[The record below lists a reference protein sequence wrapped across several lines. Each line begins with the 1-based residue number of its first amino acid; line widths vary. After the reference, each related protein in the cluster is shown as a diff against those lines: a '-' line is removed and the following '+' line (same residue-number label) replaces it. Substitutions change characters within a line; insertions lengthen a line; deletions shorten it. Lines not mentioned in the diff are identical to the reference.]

1 MFDNEIGMNSKNLLL
16 TCFLI
21 LSLQLTAQITIS
33 GSVKNQ
39 KQEPLSGAS
48 ISLENSYSGTTS
60 APDGS
65 FSFLVTDTGTTK
77 LLITITGYKSFEK
90 EITIRTVPLVFNIML
105 KESVTELQAVIITAG
120 SFEASDK
127 KRGTVLKSIDIV
139 TTAGQQADIVAAL
152 KTLPGAQQVGE
163 TEGLFVRGGT
173 GAETKVFIDGM
184 MVSNPFYSSVPDIA
198 QRGRFSPLLFKGTLF
213 STGGYSAQY
222 GQALSSALVLESL
235 DLPVRSESNWII
247 SSAQMS
253 VTGQKL
259 NRSKNGSIGGGITY
273 SNLAPYFG
281 IVKQKFDYS
290 KAPEIINTE
299 FHARQKT
306 KTGMFK
312 LYGYAN
318 HSTIAF
324 TKPGV
329 ENENWQE
336 QFRLTNKNIYTNLT
350 YTTALN
356 TAWKLYT
363 GASFSY
369 NKDNIQRYVM
379 AKDTV
384 NNYFLPNI
392 FNITRQ
398 ARIVF
403 TRNLPGLSKLN
414 IGAEWQHITDKIN
427 ARDSI
432 PFITIHDNY
441 IASFLE
447 ADIYISSK
455 FAARIG
461 TRLEHSSLLDQTS
474 VSPRISLAYK
484 LNDKSQV
491 SAAFGDFYQKPET
504 NYLFRNNRLS
514 FTKATHYILN
524 YQYAADGKMLRLE
537 LFHKKYNTLIS
548 YPLNNSGELHN
559 DGAGYAKG
567 IEFFWRDK
575 KTFKGFDYWIAY
587 SYLDAKRKFLDY
599 PYKVQPGFAAT
610 HTSSLVVKKFVE
622 SISTHFS
629 MTYTYTSGRPY
640 YNPNRPVTEFMKDR
654 TIDFNTIGFQF
665 NYLTQIGKSY
675 AVLIFNISNVLGSSQ
690 VYNYRFATNK
700 DNDGNY
706 RSEAVTPM
714 AKRFFFVGAYIS
726 IGTDRRKTV
735 ID

>member
-1 MFDNEIGMNSKNLLL
+1 MNNKNLLFPG
-16 TCFLI
+16 FLI

-33 GSVKNQ
+33 GAVKNQ
-39 KQEPLSGAS
+39 KQEPVGGAS
-48 ISLENSYSGTTS
+48 ISLENSYSGATS

-65 FSFLVTDTGTTK
+65 FSFPTTDTGITK
-77 LLITITGYKSFEK
+77 LLVTISGYRPFEEK
-90 EITIRTVPLVFNIML
+90 IIIRTTPLIFNVTL
-105 KESVTELQAVIITAG
+105 KESITELQAVILTAG

-127 KRGTVLKSIDIV
+127 KRGSVLKSIDIV

-213 STGGYSAQY
+213 SSGGYSAQY
-222 GQALSSALVLESL
+222 GQALSSALILESL
-235 DLPVRSESNWII
+235 DLPVRSESNWIV

-259 NRSKNGSIGGGITY
+259 NRPKNGSIGGGIAY

-281 IVKQKFDYS
+281 IVRQKFDYS

-306 KTGMFK
+306 KKGMLK

-318 HSTIAF
+318 HSSIAF
-324 TKPGV
+324 SKPSV
-329 ENENWQE
+329 ENENEQE
-336 QFRLTNKNIYTNLT
+336 QFRLTNKNLYTNLT
-350 YTTALN
+350 YTAALN
-356 TAWKLYT
+356 AVWRLYA
-363 GASFSY
+363 GISFSY
-369 NKDNIQRYVM
+369 NKDNIQRFII

-384 NNYFLPNI
+384 NNYFLPNLT
-392 FNITRQ
+392 NITKQ
-398 ARIVF
+398 ARIIF
-403 TRNLPGLSKLN
+403 TRNLSGLSSIN
-414 IGAEWQHITDKIN
+414 IGAEWQQVTDKID
-427 ARDSI
+427 AKDSI

-441 IASFLE
+441 IASFAE

-455 FAARIG
+455 FAAKLG
-461 TRLEHSSLLDQTS
+461 TRLEHSSLPDQTTI
-474 VSPRISLAYK
+474 SPRISLAYK
-484 LNDKSQV
+484 LNDKSQL
-491 SAAFGDFYQKPET
+491 SAAFGNFYQKPET
-504 NYLFRNNRLS
+504 SYLFRNNDLS
-514 FTKATHYILN
+514 FTKATHYIVN
-524 YQYAADGKMLRLE
+524 YQYAAYGKMLRLE
-537 LFHKKYNTLIS
+537 LFHKKYNALIS
-548 YPLNNSGELHN
+548 YPSTNPAELYNNGE
-559 DGAGYAKG
+559 GYAKG

-575 KTFKGFDYWIAY
+575 KTFRGFDYRVAY
-587 SYLDAKRKFLDY
+587 SFLDTKRKFLDY
-599 PYKVQPGFAAT
+599 PYSVQPGFAAT
-610 HTSSLVVKKFVE
+610 HTTSLVVKKLEE

-629 MTYTYTSGRPY
+629 MTYTYASGRPY
-640 YNPNRPVTEFMKDR
+640 YNPNRPITEFMKDR
-654 TIDFNTIGFQF
+654 TIDFHTMGFQF

-675 AVLIFNISNVLGSSQ
+675 AVLIFNMSNVLGNRQ

-700 DNDGNY
+700 DNDGYY
-706 RSEAVTPM
+706 RSEAITPM